1 MNSIAALRT
10 EPLFLLTATI
20 AFYLVGVRL
29 QRRTRLAIANPTL
42 IAIVLVGLFL
52 WLTRM
57 PYTQYFAGV
66 QLLHFLLGP
75 ATVALAIPMV
85 LSLEHLRRG
94 LWPTLL
100 ALVAGSITGAVS
112 AFLLVRL
119 CGGTQQLALS
129 MLPKSLT
136 TPIAMGVS
144 ETIGGVPAL
153 SAVFGITAGIL
164 VAVILPGVLR
174 LLRVDHPAATGLA
187 AGTAGSGIAAASV
200 IPLGPIPA
208 AFAGVAIGVNG
219 LLTATLAPLL
229 VKLLAHVR

>member
-1 MNSIAALRT
+1 MIAVASLRA
-10 EPLFLLTATI
+10 EPLFLLAVTI
-20 AFYLVGVRL
+20 AFYLAGVWL
-29 QRRTRLAIANPTL
+29 QRRTRAAIANPTL
-42 IAIVLVGLFL
+42 IAIMLVGLSL
-52 WLTRM
+52 WLLRL
-57 PYTQYFAGV
+57 PYAQYFASV

-100 ALVAGSITGAVS
+100 ALVAGSLTGAIS
-112 AFLLVRL
+112 AYSLVRL

-129 MLPKSLT
+129 MMPKSLT

-144 ETIGGVPAL
+144 ETIGGVPSL
-153 SAVFGITAGIL
+153 SAVFGIAAGIL
-164 VAVILPGVLR
+164 VAVILPSVLK
-174 LLRVDHPAATGLA
+174 LLHVHHPAATGLA

-219 LLTATLAPLL
+219 LLTAALAP
-229 VKLLAHVR
+229 VIAKLLAHP

>member
-1 MNSIAALRT
+1 MSAVAMLRT
-10 EPLFLLTATI
+10 EPLFLVTVTI
-20 AFYLVGVRL
+20 AFYLAGVWL
-29 QRRTRLAIANPTL
+29 QRRTRVAIANPTL
-42 IAIVLVGLFL
+42 IAIVLVGLML
-52 WLTRM
+52 WVLRL
-57 PYTQYFAGV
+57 PYAQYFAGV

-100 ALVAGSITGAVS
+100 ALLAGSVTGAVS
-112 AFLLVRL
+112 AYALVRL
-119 CGGTQQLALS
+119 CGGTEQLALS
-129 MLPKSLT
+129 MMPKSLT

-174 LLRVDHPAATGLA
+174 LLRVNHPAATGLA

-208 AFAGVAIGVNG
+208 AFAGVAIGMNG
-219 LLTATLAPLL
+219 LLTAVLAPLL
-229 VKLLAHVR
+229 VRMMAHR

>member
-1 MNSIAALRT
+1 MNAVSTLRV

-20 AFYLVGVRL
+20 AFYLAGVWL
-29 QRRTRLAIANPTL
+29 QRRTRLAITNPTL
-42 IAIVLVGLFL
+42 IAIVLVGVML
-52 WLTRM
+52 WLLRL

-94 LWPTLL
+94 LWPTLA
-100 ALVAGSITGAVS
+100 ALLAGSLTGAIS
-112 AFLLVRL
+112 AYTLVRL
-119 CGGTQQLALS
+119 CGGTQVLALS

-144 ETIGGVPAL
+144 ETIGGIPAL
-153 SAVFGITAGIL
+153 SAVFGIAAGIL
-164 VAVILPGVLR
+164 VAVILPGMLK
-174 LLRVDHPAATGLA
+174 LLRVQHPAATGLA

-200 IPLGPIPA
+200 IPLGPVPA
-208 AFAGVAIGVNG
+208 AFAGVAIGING
-219 LLTATLAPLL
+219 LLTAALAPSLA
-229 VKLLAHVR
+229 KLLSHL

>member
-1 MNSIAALRT
+1 MTDIAALRA

-20 AFYLVGVRL
+20 AFYLAGAWL
-29 QRRTRLAIANPTL
+29 QRRTRAAIANPTL
-42 IAIVLVGLFL
+42 IAIVLVGLML
-52 WLTRM
+52 WALHL
-57 PYTQYFAGV
+57 PYAQYFANV

-100 ALVAGSITGAVS
+100 ALLCGCLTGAVS
-112 AFLLVRL
+112 AYTLVRL

-144 ETIGGVPAL
+144 DTIGGIPSL

-164 VAVILPGVLR
+164 VAVILPGVLK
-174 LLRVDHPAATGLA
+174 LLRVHHPAATGLA

-200 IPLGPIPA
+200 IPLGPVPA

-219 LLTATLAPLL
+219 LLTAALAPLIA
-229 VKLLAHVR
+229 KLLTHL

>member
-1 MNSIAALRT
+1 MNGFDALRADS
-10 EPLFLLTATI
+10 LFLLTITI
-20 AFYLVGVRL
+20 GFYLAGVWL
-29 QRRTRLAIANPTL
+29 QRRTRMAAANPTL
-42 IAIVLVGLFL
+42 IAIVLIGLFL
-52 WLTRM
+52 WAARM
-57 PYTQYFAGV
+57 SYAQYFAGV

-100 ALVAGSITGAVS
+100 ALVAGSLTGAVS

-119 CGGTQQLALS
+119 CGGTEQLALS

-144 ETIGGVPAL
+144 ESIGGVPAL

-174 LLRVDHPAATGLA
+174 LLRVHHPAATGLA

-200 IPLGPIPA
+200 IPMGPIPA

-219 LLTATLAPLL
+219 LLTAALAPVL
-229 VKLLAHVR
+229 VRLMAHR

>member
-1 MNSIAALRT
+1 MISTLHV
-10 EPLFLLTATI
+10 EPLFLLSYTI
-20 AFYLVGVRL
+20 AAYLIGVWL
-29 QRRTRLAIANPTL
+29 QRRTKVALANPTL
-42 IAIVLVGLFL
+42 IAIVFVGLLL
-52 WLTRM
+52 WVTHM
-57 PYTQYFAGV
+57 PYATYFANV

-94 LWPTLL
+94 LVPTLAALL
-100 ALVAGSITGAVS
+100 AGCVTGAVS
-112 AFLLVRL
+112 AYALVRL
-119 CGGTQQLALS
+119 CGGTPQLALS

-144 ETIGGVPAL
+144 DAIGGIPSL

-164 VAVILPGVLR
+164 VAVMLPSLLR
-174 LLRVDHPAATGLA
+174 LLRVTDPAATGLA

-229 VKLLAHVR
+229 ARLFAHW